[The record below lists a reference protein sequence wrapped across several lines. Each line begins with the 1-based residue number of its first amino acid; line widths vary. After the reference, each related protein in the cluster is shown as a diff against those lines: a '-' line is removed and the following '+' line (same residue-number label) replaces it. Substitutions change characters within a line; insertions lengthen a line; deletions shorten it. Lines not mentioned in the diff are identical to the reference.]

1 MSLVSSVQE
10 QETMN
15 IGADR
20 YEYPPRFNLLDLI
33 GLSQDL
39 LPVSPRPDK
48 SGPPEQDNYG
58 KPMFNWDLFASGK
71 AQKRTRISLSSS
83 PNADIAGTACRG
95 CGDSY

>member
-1 MSLVSSVQE
+1 MAFVE
-10 QETMN
+10 QEETTHLDSN
-15 IGADR
+15 R
-20 YEYPPRFNLLDLI
+20 SEYPQRFNLLDML
-33 GLSQDL
+33 GVSRDLS
-39 LPVSPRPDK
+39 PVNPRPDK